1 MFHVECESH
10 LSGLK
15 NEQICYCRCRSAQCR
30 SSARIFTFLAKFLF
44 QEVKFWVCFN
54 VGSRKY
60 KIWQNCSVWGSP
72 LLPLSYEWP
81 VVTHRFSAATTSAT
95 SSARP
100 RLPVPRPHS
109 PSRCCFCY
117 AFLLLTS
124 DGYLLYIIVN
134 CIQTNWTINCH
145 INWTASSLC
154 SRCIKF
160 PEFQVTPGNSQTG
173 IVSIC
178 VIILSHKNLDILF
191 TLFCL
196 WIIDNCLL
204 QFEHC

>member
-1 MFHVECESH
+1 MLKCYQPGSVIVKSMQRFFES
-10 LSGLK
+10 SGGDPVQVFMSLRNTLNRK
-15 NEQICYCRCRSAQCR
+15 NV
-30 SSARIFTFLAKFLF
+30 RIVLY
-44 QEVKFWVCFN
+44 ED
-54 VGSRKY
+54 RH
-60 KIWQNCSVWGSP
+60 CSP
-72 LLPLSYEWP
+72 YEWP
-81 VVTHRFSAATTSAT
+81 VVTQRFSAATTSAT
-95 SSARP
+95 SWARP
-100 RLPVPRPHS
+100 RHPVPRPHS

-145 INWTASSLC
+145 INWTVSSLC
-154 SRCIKF
+154 SQCIKF

-178 VIILSHKNLDILF
+178 VLNLSHKNLDILF

-196 WIIDNCLL
+196 WLIDNCLL

>member
-1 MFHVECESH
+1 MNLRLTFVSSSI
-10 LSGLK
+10 LF
-15 NEQICYCRCRSAQCR
+15 CREWGC
-30 SSARIFTFLAKFLF
+30 SARLQLPAEDVSRGVREPPQRPQERADLLLQVPLSSVPIISQTIFTFLAKVLF

-60 KIWQNCSVWGSP
+60 KIWQNCSVWGW
-72 LLPLSYEWP
+72 PLSYEWP

-95 SSARP
+95 SWARP
-100 RLPVPRPHS
+100 RHRVPRPHS

-145 INWTASSLC
+145 INWTVSSLC
-154 SRCIKF
+154 SWCIKF
-160 PEFQVTPGNSQTG
+160 PEFQVTPGNLQTG
-173 IVSIC
+173 IVSILC
-178 VIILSHKNLDILF
+178 M
-191 TLFCL
+191 C
-196 WIIDNCLL
+196 
-204 QFEHC
+204 